1 MSKELEAEIQRKGLT
16 KPRITNDTIDVLMA
30 TVRYETWVVPGT
42 ATTVAVAILP
52 MGEKM
57 WPIAMEQSSP
67 ASMANFD
74 AELGKTRAVQK
85 VSTVAKD
92 RLWELEGYALAKALA
107 AAPKVDLEQEYA
119 EVKDLELILSVS
131 DEGGAVVSR
140 VGT

>member
-16 KPRITNDTIDVLMA
+16 KPRITNDAIDALMA

-57 WPIAMEQSSP
+57 WPIAMEQTSP

-74 AELGKTRAVQK
+74 AELGKNRAIQK
-85 VSTVAKD
+85 VLAVAKD
-92 RLWELEGYALAKALA
+92 KLWELEGYTLAKALA
-107 AAPKVDLEQEYA
+107 ATPKVNLEQEYA
-119 EVKDLELILSVS
+119 EVKDLELILTVS
-131 DEGGAVVSR
+131 DEGGAVVSMA
-140 VGT
+140 GT